1 MSHLIS
7 DSNVEANAAA
17 NSTSEVTDSL
27 HATCPNTSAVDNS
40 NLSEVDNAALS
51 SARYIAEVNELD
63 QSTLSG
69 QQSLYFYWQLAYQY
83 ASTLLP
89 RKGKN

>member
-7 DSNVEANAAA
+7 DSSVDSNAAA

-27 HATCPNTSAVDNS
+27 HATCQNTSAVDNS
-40 NLSEVDNAALS
+40 NLSEVDQAALAS
-51 SARYIAEVNELD
+51 VQHIAEVNELD
-63 QSTLSG
+63 QGTLSG
-69 QQSLYFYWQLAYQY
+69 QQSLYGYWQLVYQF